1 MISEATFRITRL
13 MDLHQIRPE
22 AVLLSVAQSSG
33 SFSLHRSIFFYVL
46 IMLADQDLTITEIK
60 SD

>member
-1 MISEATFRITRL
+1 MISETTFRITRL

-22 AVLLSVAQSSG
+22 AVLLSVVQLSG
-33 SFSLHRSIFFYVL
+33 SFSLHRSIFFYIL
-46 IMLADQDLTITEIK
+46 IMLTDQDPTITELK